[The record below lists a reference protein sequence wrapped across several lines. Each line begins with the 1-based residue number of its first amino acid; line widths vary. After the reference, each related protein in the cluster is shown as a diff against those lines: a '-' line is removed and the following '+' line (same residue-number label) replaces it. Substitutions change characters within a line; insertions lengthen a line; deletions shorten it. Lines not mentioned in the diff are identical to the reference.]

1 MTHSRHLT
9 RLFLRRYSEN
19 DMISPDADRLQFVAQ
34 ACGLLITGGLFV
46 SFSLLVPYLH
56 SPYPLPSR
64 TAANMIRVQF
74 LYSAWSM
81 TVMALV
87 AVSVWDALSL
97 DRRDTEILG
106 PLPLPR
112 GMIRRAKIAALLVVA
127 AGVAA
132 ALNVVP
138 ALMHPI
144 GAVSR
149 LRPNPLQVGTL
160 VAAHLVSTTAAA
172 AFGFAMVLA
181 TRELLHAV
189 LGTAGFRRISVFV
202 RAALV
207 VTLVTTLLLIPAMAF
222 RLANLWLHGAID
234 GTLLPPMWFAGLH
247 DLMSGHIWAQLPRP
261 ELPPSIAASERA
273 FAFLYQSRRPL
284 LRDLGL
290 TGGATFSIV
299 LIASAVAYL
308 WNNRRL
314 PDPEVLRAAER
325 GYFRIISEAIAFRLV
340 ARCPLV
346 RGGLVFTMRVLARSV
361 QNRLSIGIPLA
372 MAIAV
377 SMVSLPA
384 AGLTSDLDF
393 SRAPVAVLAV
403 QLLVVTALA
412 IGFRHSIRVP
422 ADLRARWIL
431 HLIRPAAQDVYLKGV
446 KRAAVLKLVLPA
458 LLVLLPFHLFA
469 LGRQMALAHFAFG
482 FLSALVLREAS
493 LLEYRRL
500 PFAANYV
507 PEARITTY
515 GGIYVFIC
523 LMSVYTVAW
532 LEHVALRSTS
542 GTLALFVVTLAS
554 FAAIRAIDTWQR
566 RDTREVELDELVDP
580 PTLRLGLTE

>member
-1 MTHSRHLT
+1 VPDRHLT
-9 RLFLRRYSEN
+9 RLFLRRFSEN
-19 DMISPDADRLQFVAQ
+19 DVISPDADRLQFVAQ
-34 ACGLLITGGLFV
+34 ACGMLITGGLFV

-87 AVSVWDALSL
+87 AVAVWDALSL

-112 GMIRRAKIAALLVVA
+112 GVIRRAKIAALLVLA
-127 AGVAA
+127 AGFAA

-149 LRPNPLQVGTL
+149 LRPNLLQVGTL
-160 VAAHLVSTTAAA
+160 VAAHLASTTAAA
-172 AFGFAMVLA
+172 AFGFAAVLA
-181 TRELLHAV
+181 VRELLHAV
-189 LGTAGFRRISVFV
+189 LGTAGFRRISVLV

-222 RLANLWLHGAID
+222 RVANLWLHGAID
-234 GTLLPPMWFAGLH
+234 ATLLPPMWFAGLH
-247 DLMSGHIWAQLPRP
+247 DLMSGYIWAQLPRP
-261 ELPPSIAASERA
+261 DLPPSVAVSERA
-273 FAFLYQSRRPL
+273 FEFLYQSRRPL
-284 LRDLGL
+284 LRELGL
-290 TGGATFSIV
+290 TGGGTFLLV
-299 LIASAVAYL
+299 LITSTVAYL

-314 PDPEVLRAAER
+314 PDPDVLRTEG
-325 GYFRIISEAIAFRLV
+325 GYVRISDAIALRV
-340 ARCPLV
+340 IARRPLV
-346 RGGLVFTMRVLARSV
+346 RAGLFFTIRVLARSV

-372 MAIAV
+372 IAIAV

-384 AGLTSDLDF
+384 AGMTSALDF
-393 SRAPVAVLAV
+393 SSAPVAVLAV
-403 QLLVVTALA
+403 QLLFVTALT

-422 ADLRARWIL
+422 ADLGARWMF
-431 HLIRPAAQDVYLKGV
+431 HLIRPADHDVYLKGV
-446 KRAAVLKLVLPA
+446 KRAAVVKLVLPA

-469 LGRQMALAHFAFG
+469 LGRQVALVHFAFG
-482 FLSALVLREAS
+482 LLSALVLLEAS

-507 PEARITTY
+507 PDAKITTY

-542 GTLALFVVTLAS
+542 GTIALFVGTLIS
-554 FAAIRAIDTWQR
+554 FAAIRGIDMWQR
-566 RDTREVELDELVDP
+566 RRPREVDLDELVDP

>member
-1 MTHSRHLT
+1 VPERHLT

-19 DMISPDADRLQFVAQ
+19 DVVSPDVDRLQLVAQ

-46 SFSLLVPYLH
+46 SFALLVPYFH
-56 SPYPLPSR
+56 NPYPLPSR

-74 LYSAWSM
+74 LFSAWSM

-87 AVSVWDALSL
+87 AVAVWDAVSL
-97 DRRDTEILG
+97 DRRDSEILG

-112 GMIRRAKIAALLVVA
+112 GAIRRAKIAALVVLA
-127 AGVAA
+127 AGFAA

-149 LRPNPLQVGTL
+149 LRPNLLQVGTL

-172 AFGFAMVLA
+172 AFGFAAVLA
-181 TRELLHAV
+181 VRELLHAV
-189 LGTAGFRRISVFV
+189 LGTAGFRRISVLV

-207 VTLVTTLLLIPAMAF
+207 VTLVTTLLLIPATAF
-222 RLANLWLHGAID
+222 RVASWWVQGAID

-247 DLMSGHIWAQLPRP
+247 ELMSGHVWAQLPRP
-261 ELPPSIAASERA
+261 DLPPSVAASERT
-273 FAFLYQSRRPL
+273 FEFLYQSRRPL
-284 LRDLGL
+284 LRELGL
-290 TGGATFSIV
+290 TGGGAFFLV

-314 PDPEVLRAAER
+314 PDPDVSRTAER
-325 GYFRIISEAIAFRLV
+325 GYLRIFDAMALRVV
-340 ARCPLV
+340 ARRPLV
-346 RGGLVFTMRVLARSV
+346 RAGLVFTMRVLARSV
-361 QNRLSIGIPLA
+361 QNRLSIVIPLA
-372 MAIAV
+372 IGTAV

-384 AGLTSDLDF
+384 AGMTSALDF
-393 SRAPVAVLAV
+393 SSAPVAVLAV
-403 QLLVVTALA
+403 QLLFVTAVT

-422 ADLRARWIL
+422 ADLSARWMF
-431 HLIRPAAQDVYLKGV
+431 HLIRPAAQDVYLRGV
-446 KRAAVLKLVLPA
+446 KRAAVIKLVLPA
-458 LLVLLPFHLFA
+458 LIVLLPFHVFA
-469 LGRQMALAHFAFG
+469 LGRRMASVHFAFG

-500 PFAANYV
+500 PFAGNYI
-507 PEARITTY
+507 PDAMITTY

-532 LEHVALRSTS
+532 LEHVALLSTS
-542 GTLALFVVTLAS
+542 GTIALFVVTVTS
-554 FAAIRAIDTWQR
+554 FAAIRAIDMWQR
-566 RDTREVELDELVDP
+566 RNPREVELDELVDP

>member
-1 MTHSRHLT
+1 VPNRHLT

-19 DMISPDADRLQFVAQ
+19 DVISPDADRLQFVAQ

-46 SFSLLVPYLH
+46 SFSLLVPYFH

-74 LYSAWSM
+74 LFSAWSM

-87 AVSVWDALSL
+87 AVAVWDALSL

-112 GMIRRAKIAALLVVA
+112 GVIRRAKIAALLVLA
-127 AGVAA
+127 SGFAA

-149 LRPNPLQVGTL
+149 LRPNLLQVGTL
-160 VAAHLVSTTAAA
+160 VAAHLASTTAAA
-172 AFGFAMVLA
+172 AFGFAAVLA
-181 TRELLHAV
+181 VRELLHAV
-189 LGTAGFRRISVFV
+189 LGTAGFRRISVLV

-207 VTLVTTLLLIPAMAF
+207 VALVTTLLLIPAMAF
-222 RLANLWLHGAID
+222 RVATLWLRGAID

-247 DLMSGHIWAQLPRP
+247 ELMSGHVWAQLPRP
-261 ELPPSIAASERA
+261 DLPPSVAVSERA
-273 FAFLYQSRRPL
+273 FEFLYQRRRPL
-284 LRDLGL
+284 LRELGL
-290 TGGATFSIV
+290 TGGGTFLLV
-299 LIASAVAYL
+299 LITSAVAYR

-314 PDPEVLRAAER
+314 PDPDVLRTAER
-325 GYFRIISEAIAFRLV
+325 GYLRVSDAIALRVV
-340 ARCPLV
+340 ARRPLV
-346 RGGLVFTMRVLARSV
+346 RAGLVFTMRVLARSV

-372 MAIAV
+372 IAIAV
-377 SMVSLPA
+377 SMVSLPV
-384 AGLTSDLDF
+384 AGMTSALDF
-393 SRAPVAVLAV
+393 SSAPVAVLAV
-403 QLLVVTALA
+403 QLLFVTALT

-422 ADLRARWIL
+422 ADLRARWIF
-431 HLIRPAAQDVYLKGV
+431 HLIRPAAQDVYLRGV
-446 KRAAVLKLVLPA
+446 KRAAVVKLVLPA

-469 LGRQMALAHFAFG
+469 LGRQMALVHFAFG
-482 FLSALVLREAS
+482 LLSALVLREAS

-507 PEARITTY
+507 PDAMITTY

-542 GTLALFVVTLAS
+542 GTIALFVVTVTS
-554 FAAIRAIDTWQR
+554 FAAIRAIDMWQR
-566 RDTREVELDELVDP
+566 RNPREVELDELVDP

>member
-1 MTHSRHLT
+1 MANRDLT

-19 DMISPDADRLQFVAQ
+19 DVISPDADRLQFVAH
-34 ACGLLITGGLFV
+34 ACGMLITGGLFV
-46 SFSLLVPYLH
+46 SFALLIPYLH

-74 LYSAWSM
+74 LCSAWSM
-81 TVMALV
+81 TVLALV
-87 AVSVWDALSL
+87 AVAVWDALSL

-112 GMIRRAKIAALLVVA
+112 GVIRRAKIAALLVLA
-127 AGVAA
+127 AGFAA
-132 ALNVVP
+132 ALNVAP

-149 LRPNPLQVGTL
+149 LRPNLLQVGTL

-172 AFGFAMVLA
+172 AFGFAAVLA
-181 TRELLHAV
+181 MRELLHAV
-189 LGTAGFRRISVFV
+189 LGTAAFRRISVLV

-222 RLANLWLHGAID
+222 RVANLWLQGAID

-261 ELPPSIAASERA
+261 ELSPSIAVSERA
-273 FAFLYQSRRPL
+273 FEFLYQSRRPL
-284 LRDLGL
+284 LRELGL
-290 TGGATFSIV
+290 TGGGTFLLV

-314 PDPEVLRAAER
+314 PEPDVVGTAER
-325 GYFRIISEAIAFRLV
+325 GYLSRVLDAIAFRVV
-340 ARCPLV
+340 ARRPLV

-372 MAIAV
+372 IAIAV

-384 AGLTSDLDF
+384 AGVTAALDF
-393 SRAPVAVLAV
+393 STAPVAVLAV
-403 QLLVVTALA
+403 QLLFVTALT
-412 IGFRHSIRVP
+412 IGFRRSIRVP
-422 ADLRARWIL
+422 ADFGARWL
-431 HLIRPAAQDVYLKGV
+431 FHLIRPAKHDVYLRGV
-446 KRAAVLKLVLPA
+446 KRAALVKLVLPT
-458 LLVLLPFHLFA
+458 LLVLLPFHVFA
-469 LGRQMALAHFAFG
+469 LGRQVAIVHVAFG
-482 FLSALVLREAS
+482 LLSALVLREAFF
-493 LLEYRRL
+493 LEYRRM

-507 PEARITTY
+507 PEATLTTH
-515 GGIYVFIC
+515 GGVYVFIC
-523 LMSVYTVAW
+523 LASVYTVAW
-532 LEHVALRSTS
+532 LEHVALRTTR
-542 GTLALFVVTLAS
+542 GTVILFVVGGVSVVAL
-554 FAAIRAIDTWQR
+554 RAIDRWQR
-566 RDTREVELDELVDP
+566 RNGGEVDLDELVDP

>member
-1 MTHSRHLT
+1 LVPDRHLT
-9 RLFLRRYSEN
+9 RLFLRRFSEN
-19 DMISPDADRLQFVAQ
+19 DVISPDGDRLQFVAQ
-34 ACGLLITGGLFV
+34 ACGMLITGGLFV
-46 SFSLLVPYLH
+46 SFSLLIPYLH

-87 AVSVWDALSL
+87 AVSVWDAVSL

-112 GMIRRAKIAALLVVA
+112 GVVRRAKIAALLVVA

-149 LRPNPLQVGTL
+149 LRPNLLQVGTL
-160 VAAHLVSTTAAA
+160 VAAHLASTTAAA
-172 AFGFAMVLA
+172 AFGFAVVLA
-181 TRELLHAV
+181 MRELLHAV
-189 LGTAGFRRISVFV
+189 LGTAGFRRIAVLV

-207 VTLVTTLLLIPAMAF
+207 VMLVTLLLLIPAMAF
-222 RLANLWLHGAID
+222 RVANLWMQGAID
-234 GTLLPPMWFAGLH
+234 ATLLPPMWFAGLH

-261 ELPPSIAASERA
+261 ELPPSVAASERA
-273 FAFLYQSRRPL
+273 FEFLYQSRRPL
-284 LRDLGL
+284 LRELGL
-290 TGGATFSIV
+290 GGGATFLLV

-314 PDPEVLRAAER
+314 PDPDVLRTAQR
-325 GYFRIISEAIAFRLV
+325 GYLRNVSDAMALRLV
-340 ARCPLV
+340 ARRPLV
-346 RGGLVFTMRVLARSV
+346 RAGLFFTMRVLARSV

-372 MAIAV
+372 IAIAV

-384 AGLTSDLDF
+384 AGMTSDWDF
-393 SRAPVAVLAV
+393 SRAPVAVLAI
-403 QLLVVTALA
+403 QLLLVTALA

-422 ADLRARWIL
+422 ADLRARWMF
-431 HLIRPAAQDVYLKGV
+431 HLIRPAPQGVYLRGV
-446 KRAAVLKLVLPA
+446 KRAAVVKLVLPA

-469 LGRQMALAHFAFG
+469 LGRQVALMHFAFG
-482 FLSALVLREAS
+482 LLSALVLREAF
-493 LLEYRRL
+493 LIEYRRL

-507 PEARITTY
+507 PDATITTY
-515 GGIYVFIC
+515 GGIYIFIC
-523 LMSVYTVAW
+523 LMGVYTVAW
-532 LEHVALRSTS
+532 LEHMALRSTS
-542 GTLALFVVTLAS
+542 GTLALFVVTLTS
-554 FAAIRAIDTWQR
+554 FVTIRAFDLWQR
-566 RDTREVELDELVDP
+566 RNPHEVDLDELVEP
-580 PTLRLGLTE
+580 PTLRLGLTD